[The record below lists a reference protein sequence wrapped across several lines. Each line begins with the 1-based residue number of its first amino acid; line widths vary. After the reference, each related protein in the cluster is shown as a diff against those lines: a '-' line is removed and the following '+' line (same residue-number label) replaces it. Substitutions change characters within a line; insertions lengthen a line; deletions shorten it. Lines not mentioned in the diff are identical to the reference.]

1 MSENNVSN
9 AVDMLFDER
18 KNFIIIG
25 LTGRTGSGCS
35 KVAKILSTEKF
46 VDLELNKSDST
57 KFKDNNERK
66 DSIVYKY
73 MEKNWRKFQTIEIR
87 NVITSFILE
96 NNFVEFKEYMFDKH
110 KVPVGI
116 LDILEEEYNE
126 KHNKIIEINKKLYKK
141 ESESNEQNVSDFYIK
156 ELSIYTQRLRQ
167 ELNKYNETTYTLLY
181 QDIANNIRSSGNAF
195 SRNFDPDNIFKLSD
209 RTNHIIKIL
218 RAINNNSNKENP
230 QKEGKSTLI
239 VIDAFRNPYEATFFK
254 DRYSAFY
261 LFSVNCNSVDREKRI
276 VKDKNLSPEQIKE
289 IDNREYPE
297 NQEGE
302 EIFSHQNIEK
312 CNELSDVYL
321 YNPNSYNQQLE
332 KDILKYISLILHP
345 GIISPTHIERC
356 MQIAYNAKVNS
367 GCISRQVGAIVTGE
381 NFNIKSIGWNDVPQ
395 GQVPC
400 NLKNLLNLYP
410 VKDEKA
416 FSKYEL
422 ENGEFKDYVKSI
434 RANPEIDIK
443 KVEVKNKLK
452 GRTISYCFKDIYN
465 GIKNDKNQVHTRS
478 LHAEENAF
486 LQISKYGGV
495 KLKDG
500 CLFTTASPCELCA
513 KKAYQIGVKKIY
525 YIDLYPGISGS
536 HILNN
541 GDKRPDLILF
551 NGAIGR
557 AYTQFYTPILP
568 YKDEI
573 YMLLNLNF
581 KYVNMLEDSMEKIV
595 RNLFEQG
602 LTIENIS
609 KAVEI
614 CKQDIEMI
622 VNKVI

>member
-1 MSENNVSN
+1 MSENNVSS

-35 KVAKILSTEKF
+35 EVAKILSTSKFEKL
-46 VDLELNKSDST
+46 DLNEPDSN

-66 DSIVYKY
+66 EYIVYKY
-73 MEKNWRKFQTIEIR
+73 MKENWKAFQVIEMK

-96 NNFVEFKEYMFDKH
+96 NEFDKFKEYMSNIH
-110 KVPVGI
+110 KVPLEI
-116 LDILEEEYNE
+116 LNNMQEKYNE
-126 KHNKIIEINKKLYKK
+126 QHNKIKEINKKLYRE
-141 ESESNEQNVSDFYIK
+141 ESELEEQNVSDFYLE
-156 ELSIYTQRLRQ
+156 ELSNYTQELKC
-167 ELNKYNETTYTLLY
+167 ELNKNNNNTYTLLY

-195 SRNFDPDNIFKLSD
+195 SKDFNPNNILKLSD
-209 RTNHIIKIL
+209 RTNHIIKML
-218 RAINNNSNKENP
+218 RAINNNKNSKED
-230 QKEGKSTLI
+230 KRTLI

-261 LFSVNCNSVDREKRI
+261 LFSVNCNSEDREKRLS
-276 VKDKNLSPEQIKE
+276 KEKNLNPKQIKE
-289 IDNREYPE
+289 IDIIEYP
-297 NQEGE
+297 NSLDGE

-321 YNPNSYNQQLE
+321 YNPNPTTNQLKRE
-332 KDILKYISLILHP
+332 ILKYISLILHP

-381 NFNIKSIGWNDVPQ
+381 SFNIKSIGWNDVPQ

-400 NLKNLLNLYP
+400 NLKNLMNLYP
-410 VKDEKA
+410 VKDEEA

-422 ENGEFKDYVKSI
+422 ENQEFNVYVKDI
-434 RANPEIDIK
+434 RDNPKVDTK
-443 KVEVKNKLK
+443 KIEVKNKLK
-452 GRTISYCFKDIYN
+452 GRIISYCFKDIYN
-465 GIKNDKNQVHTRS
+465 GIKHDKNQVHTRS

-525 YIDLYPGISGS
+525 YIDLYPGISES

-541 GDKRPDLILF
+541 GDKKPELILF

-557 AYTQFYTPILP
+557 AYTQFFTPILP
-568 YKDEI
+568 FKDEL

-581 KYVNMLEDSMEKIV
+581 KKINPVENSKEKIA
-595 RNLFEQG
+595 RKLLEQG

-614 CKQDIEMI
+614 SKQDIERLK
-622 VNKVI
+622 NS